1 MRRDDPCYNDACE
14 VLKNAKL
21 FKNLDK
27 KLLKEIVRACDLVK
41 WQKGEN
47 IDYEIAKEYLFILI
61 KGKAKLT
68 QIDPNSGRSVA
79 LFLLQE
85 GDIYDMFTLLDGKE
99 HIAFPVPLED
109 CTLLRAPLSL
119 ARKWISK
126 HPEFN
131 EAFLPYLGDKMRELE
146 SFGLSLVFYDT
157 TTRLANLILKH
168 TKECEDKENGY
179 PVKLI
184 NNLSHESLA
193 ELIGSVRAVVTM
205 QLKKLKE
212 EGTIVTKRGQMAVK
226 NLEKL
231 LKHCDSSFE

>member
-1 MRRDDPCYNDACE
+1 MKRDDPCYYNACE

-27 KLLKEIVRACDLVK
+27 KLLKEIVRACDLVQ

-61 KGKAKLT
+61 KGRIKLT
-68 QIDPNSGRSVA
+68 QIDPISGRSVA
-79 LFLLQE
+79 LFILSE

-99 HIAFPVPLED
+99 HVAFPVPLED
-109 CTLLRAPLSL
+109 CKLLRAPLSL
-119 ARKWISK
+119 ARKWIKK

-146 SFGLSLVFYDT
+146 TFGISLVFHDT

-168 TKECEDKENGY
+168 TTKCVNNENKY

-212 EGTIVTKRGQMAVK
+212 EGIIATKRGQIAVK

-231 LKHCDSSFE
+231 LKHCDKNFN